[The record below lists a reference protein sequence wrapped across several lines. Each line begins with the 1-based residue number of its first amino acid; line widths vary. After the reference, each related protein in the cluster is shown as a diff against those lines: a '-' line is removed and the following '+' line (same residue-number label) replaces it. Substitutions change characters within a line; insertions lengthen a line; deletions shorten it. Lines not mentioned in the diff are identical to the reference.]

1 MIKKGRQEMLI
12 YAHRGASS
20 DFLEGS
26 KAAYLGAIAQGADGF
41 ECDVRLTK
49 DKQIICYHDS
59 DTSRLS
65 NIDLKIAKSGY
76 EELKEKVDPY
86 RLDELLDLSIS
97 NKKDLVIESKHP
109 VSTGA
114 MIEKQVHKLLKDKES
129 EIKSSGIQIS
139 LISFSYLAT
148 LRNLKSGY
156 QTGYLVKNSNL
167 IRFNPAPV
175 IALSI
180 EILRQ
185 NPGVVADQQKK
196 GKKVFIWTVNEASD
210 LHLCAKEGVDAVI
223 TDKPEQARKLLGYS

>member
-1 MIKKGRQEMLI
+1 MLI
-12 YAHRGASS
+12 YAHRGASA

-26 KAAYLGAIAQGADGF
+26 KAAYIGALAQGADGF

-59 DTSRLS
+59 DTKRLS
-65 NIDLKIAKSGY
+65 NIDLKISKSSY
-76 EELKEKVDPY
+76 KELKQKVDPY
-86 RLDELLDLSIS
+86 LLDELLDLSIS

-114 MIEKQVHKLLKDKES
+114 LIEKLVHKLLLNRKAD
-129 EIKSSGIQIS
+129 IKNSGIKIS
-139 LISFSYLAT
+139 LISFSYFAT

-156 QTGYLVKNSNL
+156 QTGYLVKNLNL
-167 IRFNPAPV
+167 IKINPAPV
-175 IALSI
+175 IGLNI
-180 EILRQ
+180 NILRQ
-185 NPGVVADQQKK
+185 KPGIVADQHKK
-196 GKKVFIWTVNEASD
+196 GKTVFVWTVNEASD

>member
-1 MIKKGRQEMLI
+1 MLI
-12 YAHRGASS
+12 YAHRGAST

-59 DTSRLS
+59 DTNRLS
-65 NIDLKIAKSGY
+65 NIDLKISKSSY

-109 VSTGA
+109 VSTGL
-114 MIEKQVHKLLKDKES
+114 MIEKLVHKLLLSRKAD
-129 EIKSSGIQIS
+129 IKNSGIKIS

-185 NPGVVADQQKK
+185 NPGIVADQHKK
-196 GKKVFIWTVNEASD
+196 GKTVFVWTVNEASD
-210 LHLCAKEGVDAVI
+210 LLLCSKEGVDMVV
-223 TDKPEQARKLLGYS
+223 TDHPAIAIRYLKEI

>member
-1 MIKKGRQEMLI
+1 MLI
-12 YAHRGASS
+12 YAHRGASI
-20 DFLEGS
+20 DFTEGS
-26 KAAYLGAIAQGADGF
+26 RAAYLGALAQGADGF

-59 DTSRLS
+59 DTKRLS
-65 NIDLKIAKSGY
+65 NVDLKIAKSSY
-76 EELKEKVDPY
+76 EELKVKVDPY
-86 RLDELLDLSIS
+86 RLDELLELAIS
-97 NKKDLVIESKHP
+97 NKKDLVIELKHP

-114 MIEKQVHKLLKDKES
+114 LIEKHVHKLLKS
-129 EIKSSGIQIS
+129 RQAEIQSSGIQIS
-139 LISFSYLAT
+139 LISFSYFAT

-156 QTGYLVKNSNL
+156 QAGYLVKNSNL

-185 NPGVVADQQKK
+185 NPGVVEDQHKR
-196 GKKVFIWTVNEASD
+196 GKKVFIWTVNEAAD
-210 LHLCAKEGVDAVI
+210 LDLCSKVGVDAVI

>member
-12 YAHRGASS
+12 YAHRGAST

-59 DTSRLS
+59 DTSRLL
-65 NIDLKIAKSGY
+65 NIDLKISKNSY
-76 EELKEKVDPY
+76 QELKEKVDPY
-86 RLDELLDLSIS
+86 LLEELLDLAIS

-114 MIEKQVHKLLKDKES
+114 MIEKLVHKLLIS
-129 EIKSSGIQIS
+129 RNTEIKNSGIRIS

-156 QTGYLVKNSNL
+156 ETGYLVKNSKLIKINL
-167 IRFNPAPV
+167 APV
-175 IALSI
+175 IGLSI
-180 EILRQ
+180 QILRQ
-185 NPGVVADQQKK
+185 NSGIVADQHKK
-196 GKKVFIWTVNEASD
+196 GKKVFVWTVNEAAD
-210 LHLCAKEGVDAVI
+210 LDLCSKVGVDVVI

>member
-1 MIKKGRQEMLI
+1 MLI

-59 DTSRLS
+59 DTNRLS
-65 NIDLKIAKSGY
+65 NIDLKISKSSY
-76 EELKEKVDPY
+76 EELKGKVDPY
-86 RLDELLDLSIS
+86 LLDELLDLSIS

-109 VSTGA
+109 VPTGL
-114 MIEKQVHKLLKDKES
+114 MIEKLVHKLLISRES
-129 EIKSSGIQIS
+129 EIKTSGIQIF

-148 LRNLKSGY
+148 LRNLKSDY
-156 QTGYLVKNSNL
+156 QTGYLVKNLNL
-167 IRFNPAPV
+167 IKINPAPV
-175 IALSI
+175 IGLNI
-180 EILRQ
+180 NILRQ
-185 NPGVVADQQKK
+185 KPGIVADQHKK
-196 GKKVFIWTVNEASD
+196 GKKVFVWTVNEATD
-210 LHLCAKEGVDAVI
+210 LHLCAKEGVDAII